1 MTTVVLTCI
10 DGSAISTAVCDAGAW
25 ASRRVEAPLKL
36 LHVLD
41 KSEYPTEQN
50 LSGNIGVGTREHLL
64 EELIALDEQRGRVAL
79 EHGKH
84 LLEQAETR
92 ATEDGARDI
101 SKLQRHGSLVD
112 TLLDLEEETRLL
124 VMGRLGEKHQN
135 NVHAIG
141 SHLENVVRTVHRPI
155 LITVQEFSDPKSFMI
170 AYDGSQTAQKALEMV
185 ASSPLLKDL
194 PCHLVMVESETA
206 ERMQQLEAAKQ
217 KLSTAGFTVTDRMLS
232 GEVQSALL
240 GYQKEHSLELIVM
253 GAYGHSRVRQFFVG
267 SNTTKMVTMSDVP
280 LLLLR

>member
-1 MTTVVLTCI
+1 MTTLVLTCI

-25 ASRRVEAPLKL
+25 ASRRMKAPLKL

-41 KSEYPTEQN
+41 KSEYPTAQN
-50 LSGNIGVGTREHLL
+50 LSGNIGMGTREHLL

-84 LLEQAETR
+84 LLEQAEIR
-92 ATEDGARDI
+92 AREDGAQKL

-112 TLLDLEEETRLL
+112 TLLELEEETRLL
-124 VMGRLGEKHQN
+124 VMGRLGEKHASTT
-135 NVHAIG
+135 HSIG
-141 SHLENVVRTVHRPI
+141 SHLENVVRTVQRPI
-155 LITVQEFSDPKSFMI
+155 LITVEEFKDPQSFMI

-185 ASSPLLKDL
+185 ASSPLLKGL

-206 ERMQQLEAAKQ
+206 ERLQQMEAAKQ
-217 KLSTAGFTVTDRMLS
+217 KLKAAGFTVTEAMLS
-232 GEVQSALL
+232 GDVQSALL
-240 GYQKEHSLELIVM
+240 GYQKDHNLELIVM
-253 GAYGHSRVRQFFVG
+253 GAYGHSRIRQFFVG
-267 SNTTKMVTMSDVP
+267 SNTTEMVGMSDVP